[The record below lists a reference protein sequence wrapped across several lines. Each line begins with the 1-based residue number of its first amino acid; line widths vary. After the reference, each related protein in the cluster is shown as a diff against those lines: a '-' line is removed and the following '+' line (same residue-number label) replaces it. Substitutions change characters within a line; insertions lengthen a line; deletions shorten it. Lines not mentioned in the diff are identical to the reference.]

1 MAAESIQQDSGI
13 CHVYGIVVDGTI
25 RYVGLSYRPM
35 RRLKEHIRD
44 ARARPGGLIGPKL
57 ANCVKMNARIEV
69 EILASCRT
77 RREAAAVEQIEIAKR
92 GGHTARGRQL
102 WNTHRGGIGGSS
114 EGSNAVLV
122 RKWRFDPAFRE
133 RMSRA
138 ASRQIA
144 EQRKDPAFEQRRI
157 RSVSARSRT
166 PEHLE
171 MLARARMNIDRD
183 RQRAAVSASTKRMWQ
198 DPEYRARMIAAVKNA
213 AALRKVS
220 KANDK

>member
-1 MAAESIQQDSGI
+1 MLRASSAKMSEPPRCFQHLDGSNHPSDRSARMAAESIQQDSGI

-122 RKWRFDPAFRE
+122 RKWRSDPAFRE

-144 EQRKDPAFEQRRI
+144 EQRK
-157 RSVSARSRT
+157 RSGF
-166 PEHLE
+166 
-171 MLARARMNIDRD
+171 RAETYT
-183 RQRAAVSASTKRMWQ
+183 VC
-198 DPEYRARMIAAVKNA
+198 
-213 AALRKVS
+213 
-220 KANDK
+220 